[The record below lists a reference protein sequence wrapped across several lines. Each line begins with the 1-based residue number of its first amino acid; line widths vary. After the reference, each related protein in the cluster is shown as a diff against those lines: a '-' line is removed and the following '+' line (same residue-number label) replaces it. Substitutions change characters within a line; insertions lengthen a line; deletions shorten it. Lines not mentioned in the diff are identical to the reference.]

1 MFYNFLFFYD
11 CIRTN
16 QAECCICLEI
26 VAIKRSTC
34 MIFFGWGGGG
44 VGGWGLS
51 TQEVVFR

>member
-34 MIFFGWGGGG
+34 MIFFLGWGGWGG
-44 VGGWGLS
+44 VRLGVGD
-51 TQEVVFR
+51 